1 MLATNIENP
10 RVGGS
15 IPPQATTHHFAE
27 VQRRPAKSQKPLGIN
42 ALGLFVVRERPQSS
56 GLNQSLLQ

>member
-1 MLATNIENP
+1 LKIRVSVVRFRP
-10 RVGGS
+10 RPPS
-15 IPPQATTHHFAE
+15 IASRESDE
-27 VQRRPAKSQKPLGIN
+27 VQKPSGTN